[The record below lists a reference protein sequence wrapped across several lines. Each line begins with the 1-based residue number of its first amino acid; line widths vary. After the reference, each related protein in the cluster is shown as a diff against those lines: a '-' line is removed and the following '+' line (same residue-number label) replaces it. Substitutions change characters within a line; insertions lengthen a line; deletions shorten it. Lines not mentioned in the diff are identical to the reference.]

1 MRELLTSIMPAKNQE
16 EFARRNDSDFAY
28 EIPDLARFRAN
39 IFADRKGM
47 GGVFRIIPTKILT
60 AEQLGL
66 SPAIMNLCE
75 LSKGLVV
82 VTGPTGSGKSTTL
95 CAMVDAI
102 NKKREDHII
111 TIEDPIEF
119 THENQKC
126 LVNQREVHNHTDSF
140 QRRSARRSARRPGH
154 SAGWRNAR
162 SGNDFDRD

>member
-1 MRELLTSIMPAKNQE
+1 
-16 EFARRNDSDFAY
+16 
-28 EIPDLARFRAN
+28 
-39 IFADRKGM
+39 M

-66 SPAIMNLCE
+66 SKAIMDLCD

-95 CAMVDAI
+95 CAMVDSI
-102 NKKREDHII
+102 NKNREDHII

-140 QRRSARRSARRPGH
+140 QRRSSRRAARRPGH
-154 SAGWRNAR
+154 FARRRNAR
-162 SGNDFDRD
+162 SGNDFDCD